1 MPNWQKKHPSQLR
14 IEERIFK
21 MKSAEIEEVLAGC
34 ELFKGLDQSE
44 IKNIAKICRVNTFDT
59 GALVYQQGDFGENIY
74 IIAKGQVV
82 LERTVDMGS
91 REGRVIIATLGKG
104 RVFGCWST
112 LLNEPHIMMLRTF
125 CQTPTTILVLN
136 GAELREGMMSD
147 TRLGFN
153 VMEKLC
159 LLLRERIQSAYGA
172 MEKM

>member
-1 MPNWQKKHPSQLR
+1 
-14 IEERIFK
+14 
-21 MKSAEIEEVLAGC
+21 MKSAEIEAVLAGC
-34 ELFKGLDQSE
+34 ELFKGLGQGE
-44 IKNIAKICRVNTFDT
+44 IQNIAQICQVNTFDK

-91 REGRVIIATLGKG
+91 REGRVSIATLGRG

-112 LLNEPHIMMLRTF
+112 LLEEPHIMMLKTI
-125 CQTPTTILVLN
+125 CQTPATILVLN
-136 GAELREGMMSD
+136 GAELRKDMINN
-147 TRLGFN
+147 TRFGFN

>member
-1 MPNWQKKHPSQLR
+1 
-14 IEERIFK
+14 
-21 MKSAEIEEVLAGC
+21 MKPAEIEAVLAGC

-44 IKNIAKICRVNTFDT
+44 IKNIAKICQVNSLDT

-82 LERTVDMGS
+82 LERAVDMGS

-112 LLNEPHIMMLRTF
+112 LLDEPHIMMLRTF
-125 CQTPTTILVLN
+125 CQTPATILILN
-136 GAELREGMMSD
+136 GAELRKDMISD

-159 LLLRERIQSAYGA
+159 FLLRERIQSAYGA

>member
-1 MPNWQKKHPSQLR
+1 
-14 IEERIFK
+14 

-44 IKNIAKICRVNTFDT
+44 IKSIANICRVTTFDK

-82 LERTVDMGS
+82 LERTLNMGP

-112 LLNEPHIMMLRTF
+112 LLDEPHIMMLRTF
-125 CQTPTTILVLN
+125 CQTPATILVLK
-136 GAELREGMMSD
+136 GAELREGMISD
-147 TRLGFN
+147 TCFGFN

-159 LLLRERIQSAYGA
+159 FLLRERIQSAYGA

>member
-1 MPNWQKKHPSQLR
+1 
-14 IEERIFK
+14 
-21 MKSAEIEEVLAGC
+21 MKSAEIEAVLAGC
-34 ELFKGLDQSE
+34 ELFKGLGQGE
-44 IKNIAKICRVNTFDT
+44 IQNIAQICQVNTFDK

-91 REGRVIIATLGKG
+91 REGRVSIATLGRG

-112 LLNEPHIMMLRTF
+112 LLEEPHIMMLKTI
-125 CQTPTTILVLN
+125 CQTPATILVLN
-136 GAELREGMMSD
+136 GAELRKDMISN
-147 TRLGFN
+147 TRFGFN

>member
-1 MPNWQKKHPSQLR
+1 
-14 IEERIFK
+14 
-21 MKSAEIEEVLAGC
+21 MKPAEIQKVLAGC

-59 GALVYQQGDFGENIY
+59 GTLVYQQGDFGENIY
-74 IIAKGQVV
+74 IIANGQVV

-91 REGRVIIATLGKG
+91 REGRVVIATLGRG

-112 LLNEPHIMMLRTF
+112 LLDEAHIMMLRTF
-125 CQTPTTILVLN
+125 CQTPATILVLK
-136 GAELREGMMSD
+136 GAELRKEMVSD
-147 TRLGFN
+147 TRFGFN

-159 LLLRERIQSAYGA
+159 FLLRERIQSAYGA

>member
-1 MPNWQKKHPSQLR
+1 
-14 IEERIFK
+14 
-21 MKSAEIEEVLAGC
+21 MKPVEIEEVVAGC
-34 ELFKGLDQSE
+34 ELFKGLDPSE

-112 LLNEPHIMMLRTF
+112 LLDEPHIMMLRTF
-125 CQTPTTILVLN
+125 CQTAATILVLN
-136 GAELREGMMSD
+136 GAELRENMISD
-147 TRLGFN
+147 TRLGFSI
-153 VMEKLC
+153 MEKLC